1 MFRLLFLLTTFVM
14 LVNPRSVLHLEGNVG
29 NVVQKILI
37 ILTGAAFIA
46 TRPTHRGVI
55 GLICAIALLTFV
67 CAIGT
72 EYPGFQWRL
81 YFGGLVSIV
90 APFILLTAQPQAQ
103 DRRLV
108 LLVFAALPVLMVLL
122 GALYQVVGIGP
133 LFLPDG
139 SGGSRLSGTQ
149 DGPAFLSGAAF
160 TGAFAALELAEQWG
174 LGYVGLLLLDFVILL
189 LAGGR
194 TPLACALFV
203 CAIAYLRSFRRVP
216 LLKIFV
222 PIWLLCFAAVGFV
235 ALRGGANSLNHLM
248 STSLSNRD
256 LIWAV
261 LRRHL
266 DAHPWFGVGL
276 GNQQLLMQF
285 EGLKARGAGT
295 MAGHNEYLRI
305 AVELGYPGA
314 ILFFLLNW
322 TICFLVW
329 KSAWVRKDPIFLV
342 CVVSFYLYSLT
353 DNTFLAPQILFFLTV
368 AAFAGRG
375 ESAAPVP
382 DRTHF
387 PTLPPA
393 LPGARRS
400 QNPSGPS

>member
-1 MFRLLFLLTTFVM
+1 LFRLLFLLATFVM
-14 LVNPRSVLHLEGNVG
+14 LVNPKGVLHLDGNAG
-29 NVVQKILI
+29 NVVQKLLI
-37 ILTGAAFIA
+37 VLAGAAFVA
-46 TRPTHRGVI
+46 TRPAHRGVI
-55 GLICAIALLTFV
+55 ALICAIALLSFV
-67 CAIGT
+67 CALGT
-72 EYPGFQWRL
+72 DFPGFQWRL
-81 YFGGLVSIV
+81 YLGGLVSVV
-90 APFILLTAQPQAQ
+90 APFVLLTAQPQAR
-103 DRRLV
+103 DRKLV

-122 GALYQVVGIGP
+122 GALFQVAGIGH
-133 LFLPDG
+133 LITPDA

-149 DGPAFLSGAAF
+149 EAPAFLAGAAF
-160 TGAFAALELAEQWG
+160 TGTFAALELAEQWG
-174 LGYVGLLLLDFVILL
+174 LAYVGLLLLDVIVLV

-194 TPLACALFV
+194 TALALAVFV
-203 CAIAYLRSFRRVP
+203 CGIAYLRSFRRVP
-216 LLKIFV
+216 LLKFFV
-222 PIWLLCFAAVGFV
+222 PIWLLSCAAAAFV
-235 ALRGGANSLNHLM
+235 ALRGGGNAIQHLM

-276 GNQQLLMQF
+276 GNQQLLMY

-295 MAGHNEYLRI
+295 LAGHNEYLRI

-342 CVVSFYLYSLT
+342 CVVTFYLYALT
-353 DNTFLAPQILFFLTV
+353 DNAFLAPQIYFFLTV
-368 AAFAGRG
+368 ASFAGRG

-382 DRTHF
+382 RKSHL
-387 PTLPPA
+387 PTVPPPV
-393 LPGARRS
+393 LGAQRS
-400 QNPSGPS
+400 QNPSGPN